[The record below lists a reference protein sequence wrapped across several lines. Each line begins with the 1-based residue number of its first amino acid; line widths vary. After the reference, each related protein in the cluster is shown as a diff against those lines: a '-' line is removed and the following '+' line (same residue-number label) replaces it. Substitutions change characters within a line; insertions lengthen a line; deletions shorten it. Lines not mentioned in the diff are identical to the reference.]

1 MNENEK
7 HLNEFL
13 QTKKEN
19 YSDIFENSI
28 NCKKVGFQTESMGI
42 DLIYATMHIL
52 AQKLL
57 ISLDYANQSID
68 KRSLL
73 DVGSQFSFVS
83 FASAFFKVTFI
94 EPRAQ
99 HLKFYVPNVC
109 DVTGI
114 SGEAQNLPIHD
125 NSFDYVTSFHA
136 IEHFGL
142 GRYGDT
148 LDYFGDQKGIKEFS
162 RVLKPGGFLITG
174 VPTSKKS
181 TIEFNGQRKYFHKDF
196 DKIVEQT
203 GLRKQKGFISYHPGI
218 FDDGTLFAPVESI
231 QDYPEHF
238 TPPVYIAVY
247 KK

>member
-1 MNENEK
+1 M
-7 HLNEFL
+7 
-13 QTKKEN
+13 
-19 YSDIFENSI
+19 
-28 NCKKVGFQTESMGI
+28 
-42 DLIYATMHIL
+42 
-52 AQKLL
+52 
-57 ISLDYANQSID
+57 
-68 KRSLL
+68 
-73 DVGSQFSFVS
+73 
-83 FASAFFKVTFI
+83 
-94 EPRAQ
+94 
-99 HLKFYVPNVC
+99 
-109 DVTGI
+109 TGI
-114 SGEAQNLPIHD
+114 LGEAQDLPVQD

-181 TIEFNGQRKYFHKDF
+181 TIEFNGQRKYFYKDF

-203 GLRKQKGFISYHPGI
+203 GLKKHQGLISYHPGV
-218 FDDGTLFAPVESI
+218 FDNGTLFAPVESI
-231 QDYPEHF
+231 QNYPEHY